1 MLYKKLEIADMPA
14 LRDLYFQEESLKYDC
29 NKTKSFDERICKV
42 YSEMLSR
49 GSYILGWFDTIDNML
64 VGAITVNKCLDCYP
78 GYESNPY
85 VHLETFIVHKE
96 YQNKGI
102 GTELLKK
109 AIDFVISDGCTY
121 ILMQSHN
128 PAVIHIAKKVGLTE
142 SLTDMRKDLVQ
153 ESL

>member
-1 MLYKKLEIADMPA
+1 MLYKKLEIADMSA
-14 LRDLYFQEESLKYDC
+14 LRNLYFQEESLKYDC
-29 NKTKSFDERICKV
+29 NKTKSFDEHICKV

-49 GSYILGWFDTIDNML
+49 GSYILGCFDDNML
-64 VGAITVNKCLDCYP
+64 VGAVTINKCLDCYP
-78 GYESNPY
+78 GYEDNPY

-102 GTELLKK
+102 GTELIKK
-109 AIDFVISDGCTY
+109 AIDFVTSEGCTY

-142 SLTDMRKDLVQ
+142 SLTDMRMDFVQ
-153 ESL
+153 

>member
-42 YSEMLSR
+42 YCEMLSR
-49 GSYILGWFDTIDNML
+49 GSYILGCFDSNIL
-64 VGAITVNKCLDCYP
+64 VGAVTVNKCLDCYP
-78 GYESNPY
+78 GYEDNPY

-102 GTELLKK
+102 GTELIKR
-109 AIDFVISDGCTY
+109 ATDFVISEGCTY

-142 SLTDMRKDLVQ
+142 SLTDMRIDLVQ

>member
-14 LRDLYFQEESLKYDC
+14 LRNLYFQEECLQYDC
-29 NKTKSFDERICKV
+29 NETERFDERISKV
-42 YSEMLSR
+42 YGEMLRR
-49 GSYILGWFDTIDNML
+49 GSYILGCFDGSML
-64 VGAITVNKCLDCYP
+64 VGAVTVNKCLDCYP
-78 GYESNPY
+78 GYEDNPY

-102 GTELLKK
+102 GTELIKK
-109 AIDFVISDGCTY
+109 AIDFVTSEGCTY

-142 SLTDMRKDLVQ
+142 SLTDMRMDFVQ
-153 ESL
+153 